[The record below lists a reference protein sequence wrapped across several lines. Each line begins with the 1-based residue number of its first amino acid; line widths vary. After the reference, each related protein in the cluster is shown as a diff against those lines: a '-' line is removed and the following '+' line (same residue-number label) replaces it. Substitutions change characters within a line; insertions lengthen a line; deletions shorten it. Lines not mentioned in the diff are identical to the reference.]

1 MAARFSPTDTG
12 KTLHEYGYNERPMR
26 RTCGR
31 FDGSPSFETR
41 TPCYYVNDTDRFYGS
56 RSHNVFGPLKYV
68 HFTVCVAASTAYGP
82 SLDVHRRPSRL
93 EPVKLAITIRP
104 LQVTLLF
111 LVLDFSKDHAGGR
124 YISITATNTERW
136 SFVVKMLIKM
146 FAHALYMRYVNY

>member
-1 MAARFSPTDTG
+1 MQGVQSSSSTPITCTSSLVHIPQSHILSHTHTQEKRYTNTDIT
-12 KTLHEYGYNERPMR
+12 NVRMR

-41 TPCYYVNDTDRFYGS
+41 TPCYYVMGPNNTDRFYGS

-93 EPVKLAITIRP
+93 EPVKLAITIN
-104 LQVTLLF
+104 
-111 LVLDFSKDHAGGR
+111 SKHSQSMNYSACAR
-124 YISITATNTERW
+124 SRSI
-136 SFVVKMLIKM
+136 
-146 FAHALYMRYVNY
+146 H